1 MLKFAGLA
9 RVLRSCFGFAT
20 RAERRYSGIYSKNM
34 KIKSLIA
41 ASLAVVVSTAAFGQS
56 QSFKLGKWTEIQNSI
71 LKELNRSYVD
81 SLPVD
86 RIERAGIDAM
96 LGSLD
101 PYTVYIPEEENEDLM
116 MMINKSYGGIGA
128 LIYKPEK
135 DGNVIIN
142 EPYKDSPAEKYGLRC
157 GDEIMEI
164 DGQSTHGLT
173 SQECSDRMKGKPGTS
188 VRFKI
193 KRVRSN
199 EIEDVVVTRERI
211 HLPDIEYAGMLNDTT
226 GYIYQSGFTENVSGE
241 LRNAFLKL
249 KGQGMKKLV
258 LDLRGNGGGL
268 MSEAVGI
275 VSLFVPKG
283 SMVVSSKGQAAGT
296 EMHYKTTSE
305 PLDTEIP
312 IIVMVDSGSASSS
325 EIVTGA
331 LQDLDRATV
340 MGTRTFGKGLVQ
352 SIRPLPYNGQ
362 LKVTTAKYYTPS
374 GRCVQ
379 AIDYSHRNEDGSV
392 GYIPDSLT
400 HEFKTAHGRTVR
412 DGGGIT
418 PDVTIEGHDYSRL
431 TYSLVYSGIIQEYA
445 LDYVREHA
453 DADEDFHLADK
464 DWDGFVSFAK
474 TKEFDYRSSAKTYFD
489 RMKKELEKDG
499 LSKNMSAELDAL
511 QKALEMD
518 KETFLKLKKDEIVP
532 FIEEEIAVRY
542 HFQEAGIKIRLRYD
556 DQLKKA
562 LASPMIE
569 I

>member
-1 MLKFAGLA
+1 
-9 RVLRSCFGFAT
+9 
-20 RAERRYSGIYSKNM
+20 M

-142 EPYKDSPAEKYGLRC
+142 EPYKGSPAEKHGLSC

-173 SQECSDRMKGKPGTS
+173 SQECSDRMKGKPGTT
-188 VRFKI
+188 VKFKVL
-193 KRVRSN
+193 KVRSK
-199 EIEDVVVTRERI
+199 EVVDIIVTRERI

-249 KGQGMKKLV
+249 KKQGMKKLV
-258 LDLRGNGGGL
+258 IDLRGNGGGL

-392 GYIPDSLT
+392 GHIPDSLT

-431 TYSLVYSGIIQEYA
+431 TYSLVYSGIIQEYV
-445 LDYVREHA
+445 LDFVRSHDSAE
-453 DADEDFHLADK
+453 EDFHLADK
-464 DWDGFVSFAK
+464 DWDGFVAFAK

-556 DQLKKA
+556 EQLKKA

-569 I
+569 L